1 MINATKL
8 AEELIEKT
16 GGRILLVIMDGVGD
30 LPDAETGK
38 TPLEAAKTP
47 NLDMLAPQSSL
58 GLAYAIG
65 RGITPGSGPAH
76 MSLFGYD
83 PVETRIGRGVLEALG
98 VGMEM
103 GPDDLAFRCN
113 FATLD
118 EGGNVTDRRAGR
130 IPTEKNEELVAK
142 LKGELGEVDG
152 CEVILHSGLEHRF
165 VAMLRR
171 AGLSDRISETDPQA
185 TGVPALPVQPL
196 EETPEAEL
204 AAKCANGL
212 VARVN
217 EILKDE
223 TPANTCLLRGP
234 AKFPDIRPV
243 KERFGLKAAAIAAYP
258 MYRGLAQLVGME
270 ILDAGKTLDDEF
282 ARLESAWNDYDY
294 FFLHVKKTDSY
305 GEDGNYDAK
314 VHVIEE
320 FDALLPRALAL
331 APDVIAITCDHSTPV
346 PMKGHSWHPSPFLL
360 KAAHAYDDG
369 HARFTERNCQKGS
382 LGHFPS
388 LDATALMLAN
398 AGRLAKFGA

>member
-30 LPDAETGK
+30 VPDAETGK

-47 NLDMLAPQSSL
+47 NLDKLAPRSSL

-113 FATLD
+113 FASLD
-118 EGGNVTDRRAGR
+118 EAGNVTDRRAGR

-142 LKGELGEVDG
+142 LKGEIGEVEG
-152 CEVILHSGLEHRF
+152 CEIILHSGLEHRF

-196 EETPEAEL
+196 EDTPEAEL
-204 AAKCANGL
+204 AAKCANAL
-212 VARVN
+212 VARVDD
-217 EILKDE
+217 ILKDE

-243 KERFGLKAAAIAAYP
+243 KERFGIRAAAIAAYP
-258 MYRGLAQLVGME
+258 MYRGLAQLVGMD

-305 GEDGNYDAK
+305 GEDGNYDQK

-331 APDVIAITCDHSTPV
+331 GPDVLAITCDHSTPV

-360 KAAHAYDDG
+360 KAAYAYDDG